1 MRIKRQYQKLLKYI
15 ESKEVYPFK
24 EPGETEIVRKP
35 NLTAETIAQW
45 DESSFQERSRLIL
58 STASQLN

>member
-45 DESSFQERSRLIL
+45 GESSFQERSRFI
-58 STASQLN
+58 